1 MKALKHWLSDRYSAI
16 FRTARP
22 ARNSLPEAYRDN
34 LRFAHLKIQDP
45 ENLSPVAA
53 KHLAVFVHI
62 PKAGGTSIKNLLL
75 FNYAKLYQ
83 DHHPRL
89 NNLRESIGNIGGI
102 RALSAHAPM
111 GFEKALIDEYSARVP
126 QGGTFDI
133 RDTKILRFSITRNP
147 IDRLVSTYNFVR
159 TFPAHALHQRA
170 RDLDPDDFFA
180 LLARER
186 PREFSNLQCF
196 FLSGADPTFAAARES
211 MERNF
216 DKVVDISRQSVLIDF
231 LVQCLALNSPPGDL
245 PRNASPNQIR
255 RDDLARKTLELLSAA
270 NQEDLRLADFV
281 QARDA

>member
-1 MKALKHWLSDRYSAI
+1 VKALKHWIADRYSAI
-16 FRTARP
+16 FSPARP
-22 ARNSLPEAYRDN
+22 AGNSLPEAYRDN
-34 LRFAHLKIQDP
+34 LRFAHLKVQDP
-45 ENLSPVAA
+45 ENLSSEAS

-62 PKAGGTSIKNLLL
+62 PKAGGTSMKNLLL
-75 FNYAKLYQ
+75 FNYARLYQ

-89 NNLRESIGNIGGI
+89 NNLRESIGNIGDI

-111 GFEKALIDEYSARVP
+111 GYEKSLIDEYSALVP
-126 QGGTFDI
+126 AGGTFDI
-133 RDTKILRFSITRNP
+133 RDTKILRFSITRDP
-147 IDRLVSTYNFVR
+147 VDRLVSTYNFVR

-180 LLARER
+180 LLASER

-196 FLSGADPTFAAARES
+196 FLSGADPTFVAARES

-216 DKVVDISRQSVLIDF
+216 AKVVDISAQSKLIDY
-231 LVQCLALNSPPGDL
+231 LVQSLGLNRPPGDL

-255 RDDLARKTLELLSAA
+255 RDDLTPKTLEQLLAA